1 MSLDYRY
8 LVIQI
13 DENENLS
20 KVTEFTSL
28 DNLIVVKI
36 SLHKNNC
43 NKDNYKNKELC
54 FKFDDKHYLIDWNM
68 DNIDINDVQSNMLDI
83 NFLNL
88 DDKLEQ
94 RVTATNQ
101 NSDTDKAL
109 GLENTANSDTDK
121 ALGLENTAN
130 SDTDKALGLENTAN
144 SDTDKALGL
153 ENTANSDTDKYY
165 KALGLE
171 NTANSE
177 EIKKAYHTLAL
188 QYHPDKGGDPVKFN
202 EIQNAY
208 NCLIKEDCS

>member
-8 LVIQI
+8 LVIQF
-13 DENENLS
+13 DKNENLS

-28 DNLIVVKI
+28 DNLIVIKV

-43 NKDNYKNKELC
+43 IKDNYKNKELC

-68 DNIDINDVQSNMLDI
+68 DNIDINEVQSNLLDI
-83 NFLNL
+83 NFLNS

-94 RVTATNQ
+94 HVTATNQ
-101 NSDTDKAL
+101 NSDTDK
-109 GLENTANSDTDK
+109 LEQHVTATNQ
-121 ALGLENTAN
+121 
-130 SDTDKALGLENTAN
+130 
-144 SDTDKALGL
+144 
-153 ENTANSDTDKYY
+153 NSDTDKYY

-171 NTANSE
+171 NTANSD